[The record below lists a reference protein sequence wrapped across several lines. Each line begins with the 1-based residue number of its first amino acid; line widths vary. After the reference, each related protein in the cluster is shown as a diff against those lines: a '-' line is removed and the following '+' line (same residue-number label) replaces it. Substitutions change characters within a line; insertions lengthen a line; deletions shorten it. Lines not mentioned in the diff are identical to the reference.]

1 MFSAQRVESPSERG
15 WKSVTLRIVDKR
27 CGAISACSEPG
38 DTRMQVGFPMIPA
51 MRVHRDDP

>member
-1 MFSAQRVESPSERG
+1 MEMFSAQRVESPSERG

-38 DTRMQVGFPMIPA
+38 DTRIQVRFPITPA
-51 MRVHRDDP
+51 NESSP